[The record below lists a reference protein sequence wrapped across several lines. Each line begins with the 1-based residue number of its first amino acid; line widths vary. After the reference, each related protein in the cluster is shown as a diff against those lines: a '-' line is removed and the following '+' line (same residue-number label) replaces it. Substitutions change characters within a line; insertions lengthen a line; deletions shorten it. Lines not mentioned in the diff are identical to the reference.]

1 MVLERHR
8 TIDEIFPELYD
19 IGPVSQTMCSPL
31 YQYIHDTFIEA
42 VSREGWLGRSMTLWQ
57 PLSSVQ
63 RDALLR
69 VGKQV
74 AQLSDRGD
82 AWAQQLYA
90 APGGDRQDDVMARQG
105 RKGILKYVTTK
116 AIYISRM

>member
-1 MVLERHR
+1 
-8 TIDEIFPELYD
+8 
-19 IGPVSQTMCSPL
+19 
-31 YQYIHDTFIEA
+31 
-42 VSREGWLGRSMTLWQ
+42 MTLWQ